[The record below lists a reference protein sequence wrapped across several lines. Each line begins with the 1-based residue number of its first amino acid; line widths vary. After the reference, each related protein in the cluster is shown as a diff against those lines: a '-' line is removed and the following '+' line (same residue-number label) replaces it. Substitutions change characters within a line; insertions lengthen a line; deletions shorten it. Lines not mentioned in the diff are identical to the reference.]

1 MLVGVNTWDLQLP
14 GCQSLKDKRGLIRPL
29 TKRLRDKL
37 NVSVAETAY
46 QDRWQ
51 RAEIACAVVASDQ
64 RVLEQTLRAADQ
76 MVERAEGVRILD
88 TTAVYQ

>member
-14 GCQSLKDKRGLIRPL
+14 GCQSLKDKRGVIKPL
-29 TKRLRDKL
+29 TKRLQDKL

-51 RAEIACAVVASDQ
+51 RAEIACAAIASDQ
-64 RVLEQTLRAADQ
+64 RVLDQTMRAADE
-76 MVERAEGVRILD
+76 MVERADGVRIMD
-88 TTAVYQ
+88 TTAVYR